1 MASKGE
7 ASHPESIPPE
17 QTLDID
23 RALVELQEQTRK
35 LTQQVAQV
43 RESTL

>member
-17 QTLDID
+17 QTLEIN
-23 RALVELQEQTRK
+23 RAFMGLQEQMRK
-35 LTQQVAQV
+35 LTQ
-43 RESTL
+43 